1 MTLFVQTCAR
11 ACLAIPRRVLCDA
24 RWIRWRCCC
33 CCLFL
38 CGIWRIA
45 YARWHVQNYRCIFYS
60 DSSNHASMIQ
70 GIRNGRSEK
79 RIFRHNDA
87 AHLDELMSMDAP
99 GAPKIVAFESV

>member
-1 MTLFVQTCAR
+1 MLIILVDFFAHG
-11 ACLAIPRRVLCDA
+11 VLM
-24 RWIRWRCCC
+24 
-33 CCLFL
+33 
-38 CGIWRIA
+38 
-45 YARWHVQNYRCIFYS
+45 YRCIFYS

-87 AHLDELMSMDAP
+87 AHLDELMSMDSP